1 MKQTQGRMAQKYALI
16 TGGNSGI
23 GAATARLF
31 AQEGA
36 AGIALL
42 DLEKPGQDFY
52 ALARELT
59 DLGTQAFALPCDVT
73 ESAQVKRAVDAA
85 AERFGRL
92 DVSVH
97 CAGVLD
103 FNASV
108 LRTSDELWETT
119 VAINQ
124 NGVFYCCRE
133 VLRHMEK
140 QGCGSIINVSSVAGI
155 SGNSGAAYSS
165 SKHAVVSLS
174 KNIAIQYT
182 GTGIRCNTICPGPTT
197 TPMTEV
203 KPENAAEDDLPNDPR
218 FDREFTHICQRHAD
232 GSIGF
237 LTPEDQANAIL
248 FFASDESK
256 AITGQWLL
264 VDKGFY

>member
-108 LRTSDELWETT
+108 FAYQRRTLGDYGRHQPERRFLLLPGGFAPYGEAGVRQHHQCLLGGRDFRQLRR
-119 VAINQ
+119 
-124 NGVFYCCRE
+124 GVFLLQACGGE
-133 VLRHMEK
+133 PEQKHRH
-140 QGCGSIINVSSVAGI
+140 SIYRDGHPLQHYLVPV
-155 SGNSGAAYSS
+155 
-165 SKHAVVSLS
+165 
-174 KNIAIQYT
+174 
-182 GTGIRCNTICPGPTT
+182 PP
-197 TPMTEV
+197 
-203 KPENAAEDDLPNDPR
+203 PR
-218 FDREFTHICQRHAD
+218 R
-232 GSIGF
+232 
-237 LTPEDQANAIL
+237 
-248 FFASDESK
+248 
-256 AITGQWLL
+256 
-264 VDKGFY
+264 

>member
-1 MKQTQGRMAQKYALI
+1 MDRMKGKYAVI

-31 AQEGA
+31 AKEGA
-36 AGIALL
+36 AGIAIL
-42 DLEKPGQDFY
+42 DLKKEESRFD
-52 ALARELT
+52 ALAQELCAH
-59 DLGTQAFALPCDVT
+59 GVQAMAISCDVT
-73 ESAQVKRAVDAA
+73 SSSQVKEAVSTVISA
-85 AERFGRL
+85 FGRI
-92 DVSVH
+92 DTAIH

-103 FNASV
+103 FNSSV
-108 LRTSDELWETT
+108 LRTSDELWDTT

-124 NGVFYCCRE
+124 TGVFYCCRE
-133 VLRHMEK
+133 VLKQMER
-140 QGCGSIINVSSVAGI
+140 QGEGAIVNVSSVAGI

-197 TPMTEV
+197 TAMTEI
-203 KPENAAEDDLPNDPR
+203 KPEMAGKDGLPNDPR
-218 FDREFTHICQRHAD
+218 FDTEFTHICQRHVD
-232 GSIGF
+232 TSIGF
-237 LTPEDQANAIL
+237 LDAEDQAKAIL
-248 FFASDESK
+248 FFASDDSK
-256 AITGQWLL
+256 AVTGQWLL